1 VSAGQTLTLQWAA
14 REIVVPAGKETPPPE
29 EAAAGRTELRVFAV
43 QFQYE
48 DDTLRTRTLK
58 LWTHPGRGVLLE
70 EAVLPPGLYE
80 PLPVKGSVELQ
91 AVALVD
97 LSEGGARLHRRDG
110 RTRLVLPEAT
120 SGAARHAVMRLY
132 LDIAPSRAASA
143 SD

>member
-1 VSAGQTLTLQWAA
+1 MSAGQTLTLRWAA
-14 REIVVPAGKETPPPE
+14 REIVLPAGKEPPPPE
-29 EAAAGRTELRVFAV
+29 EAAAGRTELRIYAV
-43 QFQYE
+43 DFQYE

-80 PLPVKGSVELQ
+80 PLPGKGSVELQ

-97 LSEGGARLHRRDG
+97 LPEGEVSLRRRDG

-132 LDIAPSRAASA
+132 LDIAPSRAATG